1 MDGHRISEAARATG
15 FTVSALRFYEQ
26 HGLVVP
32 ERTAAGY
39 RSYGTDHLESLRF
52 VARGKQLGLSLD
64 EITELLELF
73 DDEEC
78 APVQTRIRQLVE
90 ARIGQA
96 QDQITEL
103 MAFAAQLQSAVA
115 RLSAHTPNGACD
127 DDCGCRSDPG
137 RLAAPEATSLIP
149 VNEADTKDIAC
160 SLSPESRGARIEDWD
175 GMLASATSR
184 TAISGGVR
192 VLFDRA
198 VDVAAL
204 AGLAAAEQSCCSFF
218 DFDIRIGSDRVSLD
232 VTGPADAQQ
241 VITAVFGAAA

>member
-32 ERTAAGY
+32 ERTAGGY
-39 RSYGTDHLESLRF
+39 RSYGADHLESLRF

-64 EITELLELF
+64 EITELLELL
-73 DDEEC
+73 DEEEC

-103 MAFAAQLQSAVA
+103 MAFTAQLQSAVA
-115 RLSAHTPNGACD
+115 RLGAHTPNGACD

-137 RLAAPEATSLIP
+137 RSAATSLIP
-149 VNEADTKDIAC
+149 RHEADAKDIAC
-160 SLSPESRGARIEDWD
+160 SLSPESRGARIEGWRRK
-175 GMLASATSR
+175 LASATSR
-184 TAISGGVR
+184 TAIPGGFR
-192 VLFDRA
+192 VIFDRT

-204 AGLAAAEQSCCSFF
+204 AELAAAEQSCCSFF
-218 DFDIRIGSDRVSLD
+218 DFDIGIGSDRVSLD
-232 VTGPADAQQ
+232 VTGPGDARQ
-241 VITAVFGAAA
+241 VIAALFGAVG